1 MKKHKEL
8 YAYALNL
15 LAQRE
20 YTAKGLLDKLLSRE
34 DTVSAEAVLLHLQ
47 QKGYQSDL
55 RFSEC
60 YVRYRSKAGFGPLH
74 IKMSLKQKGVSDEHI
89 QAGFDEAA
97 VNWFTVIKTLYHKKY
112 KIKPDSKK
120 EESKRQRFLQG
131 RGFDWDLI
139 RAVQG

>member
-20 YTAKGLLDKLLSRE
+20 YSAKALLDKLLSRE

-55 RFSEC
+55 RYAES
-60 YVRYRSKAGFGPLH
+60 YVRYRSNAGFGPLH
-74 IKMSLKQKGVSDEHI
+74 IKMSLKQKGVSDADI
-89 QAGFDEAA
+89 QIGFDEAGI
-97 VNWFTVIKTLYHKKY
+97 NWFEVIETLYYKKY
-112 KIKPDSKK
+112 KTKPDSKK

-131 RGFDWDLI
+131 RGFSWDLI
-139 RAVQG
+139 GSVTS